1 MSAELD
7 EAGDYERSTRWLR
20 GSHVTPGTGLG
31 RRQLR
36 GHGHKKLVGW
46 RRQAGSE
53 GRQGI
58 GVHDVITSAN
68 FYDCRL
74 WGLSLVGGEIWV
86 SLLTRVIALTTLSH
100 YRASV

>member
-1 MSAELD
+1 MSAGPD
-7 EAGDYERSTRWLR
+7 KAGEDERSTRWLR
-20 GSHVTPGTGLG
+20 GSRVTPGTGLG

-58 GVHDVITSAN
+58 ADTTVGPKNYSLSGVITYLSSHG
-68 FYDCRL
+68 DI
-74 WGLSLVGGEIWV
+74 GL
-86 SLLTRVIALTTLSH
+86 
-100 YRASV
+100 